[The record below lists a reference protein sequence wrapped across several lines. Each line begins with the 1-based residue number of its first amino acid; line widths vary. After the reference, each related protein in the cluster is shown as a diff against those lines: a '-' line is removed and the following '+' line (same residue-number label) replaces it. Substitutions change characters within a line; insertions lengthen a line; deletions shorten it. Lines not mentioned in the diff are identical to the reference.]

1 MEQNPLSDLS
11 KTLEQQLLIKTIKE
25 LTSEL
30 QKTNARLD
38 AIEELLKNKKSD
50 KTYIK
55 S

>member
-30 QKTNARLD
+30 QKTNTKLD
-38 AIEELLKNKKSD
+38 VIEELLRD
-50 KTYIK
+50 KTDTTNLL
-55 S
+55 